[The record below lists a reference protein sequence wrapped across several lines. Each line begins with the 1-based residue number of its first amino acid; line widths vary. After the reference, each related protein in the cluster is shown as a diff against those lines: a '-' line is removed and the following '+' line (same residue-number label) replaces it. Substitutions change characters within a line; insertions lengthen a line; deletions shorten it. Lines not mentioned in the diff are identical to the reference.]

1 MKKIISILPAAL
13 ALIAL
18 SAACNKVNPVDETPV
33 SKTITIK
40 ATISDAATRVT
51 FDPAFDGDS
60 KPTAMAHTW
69 QAGDKLRI
77 TDASDASKTALFDLV
92 DGAGTATGTFEGT
105 GFEAA
110 SYNVE
115 AVPQGSFSSGFTQTQ
130 AKDGATDHLQF
141 VATATGVTDLE
152 DFSLT
157 ETSGIVGVIAKL
169 PDDVAGTINAL
180 EIEAKVTGLP
190 VSIKV
195 TVNLTTPADVDS
207 DDILKIYANAPTGFA
222 IPAGAEVF
230 LRFKSTNENHAV
242 YTRYQKF
249 DTALLPVEGKFN
261 YVKFN
266 CSHIDKSAGANDDG
280 TSTDPYLIADKYQ
293 MKAMKGLMPV
303 NKTTYFKLLADID
316 LENEVWTPLNY
327 ETGFARGI
335 DFDGQGHTIYNL
347 TSTDAQNYPSFFG
360 VVIGTVKNL
369 VFDGATITGGNNVAG
384 VLAGYVGSTSVS
396 AVGNISD
403 ITVKNATVTGAK
415 RYLGGVAGII
425 SKVSETVQNCHA
437 INTTV
442 TSTADRVGGLFG
454 QVDKTFTVLNCS
466 AENVTVSGS
475 INIGGLVGV
484 GYGNFTD
491 CTSSG
496 EITSSN
502 TTSNADIGLGGLV
515 GYFENGTIS
524 HCSSSVNAI
533 QETNGRDIGGL
544 IGKML
549 VGTVEKSYST
559 GNVKGLQRNVG
570 GFIGL
575 ITNTSSKSVVT
586 DCYCTGNVV
595 ANAYSGGFLGLHE
608 KGVVEITNCYATGS
622 VEGSFALGGMLGVTA
637 TGMSMSKSAGWN
649 SRITA
654 SSNGEGNWSSGAVVG
669 VTFPTITLTDNYRT
683 PSMSL
688 TAWWVPD
695 ADYDHPNVSST
706 APLVVKD
713 ITTGELRP
721 TTATGTGGGNDNYPQ
736 FAYHGKH
743 VATGTTLST
752 LASTTL
758 GWSSAVWDFSGDVP
772 TLK

>member
-69 QAGDKLRI
+69 QTGDKLRI

-266 CSHIDKSAGANDDG
+266 CSHIDQSAGANDDG
-280 TSTDPYLIADKYQ
+280 TSADPYLIADKYQ
-293 MKAMKGLMPV
+293 MQAMHVLAVPG
-303 NKTTYFKLLADID
+303 NQTYFKMMDDVD
-316 LENEVWTPLNY
+316 LEGITWTPLNVPSPY
-327 ETGFARGI
+327 DIGI
-335 DFDGQGHTIYNL
+335 DFNGNGKTVNHLSSTGKYASFAGVLNGSVYNV
-347 TSTDAQNYPSFFG
+347 FFD
-360 VVIGTVKNL
+360 N
-369 VFDGATITGGNNVAG
+369 ATITTSQDKAGVVAG
-384 VLAGYVGSTSVS
+384 YLGSSGSGIS
-396 AVGNISD
+396 AECRD
-403 ITVKNATVTGAK
+403 ITVRN
-415 RYLGGVAGII
+415 
-425 SKVSETVQNCHA
+425 SK
-437 INTTV
+437 V
-442 TSTADRVGGLFG
+442 TSTSNNVGGLAGIASKLSNDIVNCHVIDFEGSGVYYVGGLLGCIDG
-454 QVDKTFTVLNCS
+454 QW
-466 AENVTVSGS
+466 TVS
-475 INIGGLVGV
+475 
-484 GYGNFTD
+484 D
-491 CTSSG
+491 CSSSG
-496 EITSSN
+496 TISSSN
-502 TTSNADIGLGGLV
+502 TESNKDICLGGLV
-515 GYFENGTIS
+515 GDMKGNATVTK
-524 HCSSSVNAI
+524 CSSSVRVN
-533 QETNGRDIGGL
+533 QTTNGRDLGGL
-544 IGKML
+544 VGRL
-549 VGTVEKSYST
+549 QTGTVEKSFST
-559 GNVKGLQRNVG
+559 GNVTGKQRNVG

-575 ITNTSSKSVVT
+575 ITNTQGTSSVSN
-586 DCYCTGNVV
+586 CYSTGNVS

-608 KGVVEITNCYATGS
+608 KGTASISNCYATGD
-622 VEGSFALGGMLGVTA
+622 VNGSGFGLGGIIGFAGAEAMT
-637 TGMSMSKSAGWN
+637 MSKTVAWNGHVVPANYGSA
-649 SRITA
+649 
-654 SSNGEGNWSSGAVVG
+654 NWSSGAVVG
-669 VTFPTITLTDNYRT
+669 VTFPTCTLTDNYRS
-683 PSMSL
+683 PSTSL
-688 TAWWVPD
+688 TAFWVPD
-695 ADYDHPNVSST
+695 ADYDHPNVSTT

-721 TTATGTGGGNDNYPQ
+721 TTATGTGNTNDNYPQ